1 MNNVSFYTN
10 STVIITGSA
19 FIVIKVKR
27 PISYWHYIY
36 INWPLR
42 FTIKLFFWL
51 FKQWYMIAICRLNNI
66 VKTHSLQSH
75 FSLFL
80 WLTMNSNSS
89 RCLFFI
95 WRCLFLFLCT
105 HVFKAIKWMIF
116 YFQVWWTV
124 LFWLVFSFVNVLSLI
139 LIVLITCNQLEQ

>member
-1 MNNVSFYTN
+1 MIQVLGIYTVPKILIILNRRLYLFRITSKNKLNNVSFYTN
-10 STVIITGSA
+10 STVMITGSA

-80 WLTMNSNSS
+80 WLTKYNVHVPVYDMIMNFFNA
-89 RCLFFI
+89 LFGRF
-95 WRCLFLFLCT
+95 
-105 HVFKAIKWMIF
+105 
-116 YFQVWWTV
+116 
-124 LFWLVFSFVNVLSLI
+124 
-139 LIVLITCNQLEQ
+139 

>member
-1 MNNVSFYTN
+1 MIQVLGIYTVPKILIILNRRLYLFRITSKNKLNNVSFYTN
-10 STVIITGSA
+10 STVMITGSA
-19 FIVIKVKR
+19 FIAIKVKR

-42 FTIKLFFWL
+42 FTIKLFFLL

-80 WLTMNSNSS
+80 WLTKYNVHVPVYDMIMNFFNA
-89 RCLFFI
+89 LFGRF
-95 WRCLFLFLCT
+95 
-105 HVFKAIKWMIF
+105 
-116 YFQVWWTV
+116 
-124 LFWLVFSFVNVLSLI
+124 
-139 LIVLITCNQLEQ
+139 